1 VYVDFER
8 GCLFLLD
15 SKSGHKTVILN
26 AHAPT
31 VLNALERGGRYVVLG
46 DDPEQPRH
54 DRGTPSP
61 AVLV

>member
-1 VYVDFER
+1 MVIN
-8 GCLFLLD
+8 LD
-15 SKSGHKTVILN
+15 RFVTSSMSVFFIEKHSAI
-26 AHAPT
+26 T